1 MMLSAHKI
9 RGSQIEYYVRYA
21 ARGAETFW
29 LGQGAADLGLTGH
42 VDPEVFLALSRGEA
56 PDGGRLLERVAA
68 DRTPGWD
75 LTLSAPKSVSLA
87 WALADEPLRERL
99 AAAHREAAAAAFAF
113 LEREGGRARRGL
125 GGRDGHVEAGL
136 AVACFT
142 HPASRELDP
151 QLHTHGIVLNV
162 AHGEDARWTAL
173 DSRTIY
179 LHRRAAG
186 AIYRA
191 ELRERVAE
199 LGGVW
204 KALDRRG
211 LAELE
216 GFTPETLRA
225 FSQRRT
231 EIEAMLDASGSSGRA
246 ASEAACLATRHDKVE
261 VELEALRSA
270 WFERADE
277 LGWDT
282 ARVQAL
288 LDGEDRRAP
297 FDADGERR
305 EHDRFIGPRGL
316 TQHDSAFTRD
326 DAVVAWAE
334 AHPQGARLG
343 TLDRLTDTT
352 LSRPEIV
359 PLVVADE
366 EGRPITTSS
375 GPVRSGII
383 RLARSPASG
392 IEMLVCER
400 RYSTTELLATEAHVL
415 ELANAG
421 KDKGVGRVRKERL
434 DAVLAARSYLSEEQ
448 AAMVRAICESGDAV
462 RLVVGVPGSGKTFAL
477 EAARAAW
484 LADGYRVVGAALAA
498 EAATQLE
505 AGSKIASTTLDRL
518 LYELSLARG
527 VAGNTR
533 LDHRTVV
540 VVDEASMI
548 DTRRLSRLLDHAN
561 RSGAKVVLTGD
572 DRQLPSIEAGGAFAA
587 LVRQVGASRLR
598 VNARQVESWERSAL
612 TALREG
618 RAGEAAGAYR
628 RHGRVHLAEE
638 PGVLLEQ
645 MVESWWTSRR
655 AGEVAVLYAYA
666 REAARVLNRMARARA
681 DSEGLLSGPELMVEE
696 WSPGDLAERSY
707 RVGDEVCCLR
717 NRSRLGAKQDSSGR
731 GVRNG
736 TRGTVVWI
744 DKVGGGLSLATTD
757 GRQITLPEEY
767 VRRFTDYGYAWTLHK
782 GQGQTVGQA
791 SRGVEEEELR
801 RRGRAFVFGAE
812 SLTAEAALVA
822 ASRATD
828 ATELFVLVDPDE
840 APESPAAE
848 AEVLGRAWA
857 RSEHQHLA
865 QEEIDA
871 AAEIAYLATAPRV
884 ELAKERDAV
893 VALIGPGPATD
904 LRWREDDA
912 RRLLG
917 AAIVHLDEVIE
928 KERANEREVA
938 DPDTFDHVN
947 ARADLRAARSRRATA
962 ERETR
967 EAHDDALAVDE
978 AIVQQ
983 AHTRRRQ
990 GSDVR
995 TALDRLE
1002 LLDSALS
1009 TKRARDIDELAT
1021 NPPAYVVD
1029 LIGIQPSEYG
1039 RAQRWRQGLV
1049 EIEDW
1054 RRSIPTAI
1062 SGDGD
1067 DPWLRAL
1074 GPSLD
1079 GWHNKRRLRVAV
1091 HIHAIRRELG
1101 VSNETSGS
1109 GSMSARN
1116 RESATNA
1123 ILKRQLPRRDRRQT
1137 PAIGR
1142 TYPQRK
1148 VDLR

>member
-1 MMLSAHKI
+1 MLSAHKI

-29 LGQGAADLGLTGH
+29 LGRGAADLGLTGQ

-56 PDGGRLLERVAA
+56 PDRGRLLERVAA

-199 LGGVW
+199 LGGEW
-204 KALDRRG
+204 KSLDRRG
-211 LAELE
+211 LSELE

-225 FSQRRT
+225 FSQRRS

-261 VELEALRSA
+261 VELEELRST

-288 LDGEDRRAP
+288 LDSEDRRAP
-297 FDADGERR
+297 FDSDGER
-305 EHDRFIGPRGL
+305 HVQDHLVGSRGL
-316 TQHDSAFTRD
+316 TQHHSAFTRD
-326 DAVVAWAE
+326 DALVAWAE
-334 AHPQGARLG
+334 AHPQGARLD
-343 TLDRLTDTT
+343 TLDRLTDAT
-352 LSRPEIV
+352 LSRPEVV

-366 EGRPITTSS
+366 EGRPITTAS
-375 GPVRSGII
+375 GPVRSGIV

-400 RYSTTELLATEAHVL
+400 RYSTTELLATEARVL
-415 ELANAG
+415 EVATAG
-421 KDKGVGRVRKERL
+421 KNMGAGRVREERL
-434 DAVLAARSYLSEEQ
+434 DAVLAARSYLAEEQ
-448 AAMVRAICESGDAV
+448 AAMVRAICGSGDAV
-462 RLVVGVPGSGKTFAL
+462 SLVVGVPGSGKTFAL

-484 LADGYRVVGAALAA
+484 LADGYRVRGAALAA

-505 AGSKIASTTLDRL
+505 AGSKIAATTLDRL
-518 LYELSLARG
+518 LYELVLPEGLAG
-527 VAGNTR
+527 TTR
-533 LDHRTVV
+533 LDQKTVV
-540 VVDEASMI
+540 VIDEASMI

-561 RSGAKVVLTGD
+561 RSGAKVVLVGD
-572 DRQLPSIEAGGAFAA
+572 DRQLPSIEAGGAFTA
-587 LVRQVGASRLR
+587 LSRQLGANRLSD
-598 VNARQVESWERSAL
+598 NARQVESWERSAL

-618 RAGEAAGAYR
+618 RTGEAAGAYR
-628 RHGRVHLAEE
+628 RHGRIHLAEE

-655 AGEVAVLYAYA
+655 GGDDAVLYAYA
-666 REAARVLNRMARARA
+666 RDAVRVLNRMARARA
-681 DSEGLLSGPELMVEE
+681 DGEGLLSGPELMVAE
-696 WSPGDLAERSY
+696 WSSGDLAERSY
-707 RVGDEVCCLR
+707 RVGDELCCLR
-717 NRSRLGAKQDSSGR
+717 NRSRLGAKRDSSGR

-736 TRGTVVWI
+736 TRGTVVSI
-744 DKVGGGLSLATTD
+744 DEVGGELSLATID

-791 SRGVEEEELR
+791 SRGIEEEELR
-801 RRGRAFVFGAE
+801 RHGRAFVFGAE

-840 APESPAAE
+840 VPESPAAE

-865 QEEIDA
+865 REELDA
-871 AAEIAYLATAPRV
+871 ASEVARLSVRPRH
-884 ELAKERDAV
+884 ELVDEREAL

-904 LRWREDDA
+904 LQWREDDA
-912 RRLLG
+912 RRRLG
-917 AAIVHLDEVIE
+917 AALVSRDEAIDAEHHWRREAADPESLDQLGAREFLRGAR
-928 KERANEREVA
+928 RARAGIEREVRKA
-938 DPDTFDHVN
+938 G
-947 ARADLRAARSRRATA
+947 
-962 ERETR
+962 
-967 EAHDDALAVDE
+967 DE
-978 AIVQQ
+978 ASSVEKAIVEQLRIR
-983 AHTRRRQ
+983 HRQ

-1002 LLDSALS
+1002 LVDSALS
-1009 TKRARDIDELAT
+1009 TKRQSGLDQRSQK
-1021 NPPAYVVD
+1021 PPSYV
-1029 LIGIQPSEYG
+1029 IGLLGRQPSERS
-1039 RAQRWRQGLV
+1039 RALRWRQGVV

-1054 RRSIPTAI
+1054 RRSATMPTPFA
-1062 SGDGD
+1062 SQN
-1067 DPWLRAL
+1067 PWIAAL
-1074 GPSLD
+1074 GPPLEGWD
-1079 GWHNKRRLRVAV
+1079 GRRQRRVVANLRAV
-1091 HIHAIRRELG
+1091 
-1101 VSNETSGS
+1101 
-1109 GSMSARN
+1109 
-1116 RESATNA
+1116 
-1123 ILKRQLPRRDRRQT
+1123 RRDLGLEDREMRATRDSVRRHGLAT
-1137 PAIGR
+1137 AAVLNRRSAALPATSRVSGR
-1142 TYPQRK
+1142 HDHPERG
-1148 VDLR
+1148 RSR